1 MAESWHDDFTSW
13 AATEKN
19 VMLLQWFGLIIGT
32 HGEAV
37 LFANQVV
44 EWAISW
50 LKNILSWW
58 ASEFREGF
66 GSGWV
71 PYIGSRA
78 SLSAAAAS
86 SSGIASCP
94 RALILASSKQSH
106 GARKCKL
113 FVHLSRHMMAWQVV
127 VGSHP
132 CGCMLELN
140 QLGKLQDVNLETNCN
155 DSKWSRLVKVYHE
168 FATVTFFCVPC
179 SWGNRWKSA
188 VFLSACKE
196 YLACALYKVLAR
208 QLWEDGNGSGTTGED
223 TFALAAKVQYLTQ
236 SSDILLLQDLSL
248 LSMGWAAVIA
258 PSVYVDVATD
268 APLEAAVH
276 EHWERV
282 ELLCKLW

>member
-1 MAESWHDDFTSW
+1 MAESWHDYFASW

-19 VMLLQWFGLIIGT
+19 VMLLQRFGFSTGT
-32 HGEAV
+32 HGKAV

-50 LKNILSWW
+50 LRNILSWW
-58 ASEFREGF
+58 ASEFCEGF

-86 SSGIASCP
+86 SSRIASFP
-94 RALILASSKQSH
+94 WALILASSRQSH

-113 FVHLSRHMMAWQVV
+113 FVHLSRHMMVWQV

-140 QLGKLQDVNLETNCN
+140 QLVKSQDVNLETNCN
-155 DSKWSRLVKVYHE
+155 DSKWSRLMKEYHE

-179 SWGNRWKSA
+179 SWGNRWKSV
-188 VFLSACKE
+188 VFLSAGKE
-196 YLACALYKVLAR
+196 DLACAFYKVLAR
-208 QLWEDGNGSGTTGED
+208 QMWEDGNGSGTTGED
-223 TFALAAKVQYLTQ
+223 TFAFTAKVQYLTQ

-258 PSVYVDVATD
+258 PSVYVDVAT
-268 APLEAAVH
+268 ETFVI
-276 EHWERV
+276 E
-282 ELLCKLW
+282 ELMHH